1 VFLRGLCSQ
10 ISVVTSSILAVA
22 KKEAIRMKKA
32 PFQKA
37 ALATALVAALV
48 VARGNSGISKPDLIE
63 PRETAS
69 YAAAHSDSPA
79 AATASSWDPKAAA
92 AYLDQRAQ
100 WWKSWDHAARDHGT
114 FCISCHTAMPYALA
128 RPALHKVLG
137 ERAPTENERVL
148 IDNVTKRVRLW
159 KEIAPPYSDKEYG
172 ANKGNESRGTEAVLL
187 AFVLANTDAQ
197 SGKLSAD
204 TRTAFDNLWALQ
216 QTDGAQKGAWLW
228 QMFGLNPWEG
238 SISPYYGATLA
249 AIAVGTAPEH
259 YRSTPEIQNN
269 MKELRDYLDRGYSAQ
284 PLINRVTLLWASAK
298 VPGLLT
304 PERQESIT
312 EDVLSKQQADGGWSL
327 FPLARTWKDLGPSA
341 LVGKWKRDDGT
352 LQETGSDGFAT
363 GIAVFV
369 LQQAGISRDNAQL
382 KRGREWLVRNQNRT
396 EGFWVAYS
404 LNKRRELSSNVGKF
418 MSDAATAFAVLAL
431 TN

>member
-1 VFLRGLCSQ
+1 
-10 ISVVTSSILAVA
+10 
-22 KKEAIRMKKA
+22 
-32 PFQKA
+32 
-37 ALATALVAALV
+37 
-48 VARGNSGISKPDLIE
+48 
-63 PRETAS
+63 
-69 YAAAHSDSPA
+69 
-79 AATASSWDPKAAA
+79 
-92 AYLDQRAQ
+92 
-100 WWKSWDHAARDHGT
+100 
-114 FCISCHTAMPYALA
+114 
-128 RPALHKVLG
+128 
-137 ERAPTENERVL
+137 
-148 IDNVTKRVRLW
+148 
-159 KEIAPPYSDKEYG
+159 
-172 ANKGNESRGTEAVLL
+172 
-187 AFVLANTDAQ
+187 
-197 SGKLSAD
+197 
-204 TRTAFDNLWALQ
+204 
-216 QTDGAQKGAWLW
+216 
-228 QMFGLNPWEG
+228 
-238 SISPYYGATLA
+238 
-249 AIAVGTAPEH
+249 
-259 YRSTPEIQNN
+259 
-269 MKELRDYLDRGYSAQ
+269 
-284 PLINRVTLLWASAK
+284 
-298 VPGLLT
+298 LLT

>member
-1 VFLRGLCSQ
+1 
-10 ISVVTSSILAVA
+10 
-22 KKEAIRMKKA
+22 
-32 PFQKA
+32 
-37 ALATALVAALV
+37 
-48 VARGNSGISKPDLIE
+48 
-63 PRETAS
+63 
-69 YAAAHSDSPA
+69 
-79 AATASSWDPKAAA
+79 
-92 AYLDQRAQ
+92 
-100 WWKSWDHAARDHGT
+100 
-114 FCISCHTAMPYALA
+114 MPYALA

-159 KEIAPPYSDKEYG
+159 KVIAPPYSDKEYG

-187 AFVLANTDAQ
+187 AFVLANNDAQ

-249 AIAVGTAPEH
+249 AIAVGTAPEQ

-269 MKELRDYLDRGYSAQ
+269 IKELRDYLDREYSAQ

-369 LQQAGISRDNAQL
+369 LQQAGISHENAQL

-404 LNKRRELSSNVGKF
+404 LNKRRELSSYVGKF